1 MQSIGIYF
9 IVNQRKFSYYKN
21 NTRGVLMAKYI
32 FITGGVVSS
41 LGKGVAAAS
50 CGALLQSRG
59 YSVHARK
66 FDPYLNIDP
75 GTMSPFQHGEV
86 YVTNDGFETDLDLGY
101 YERFLGI
108 QMSRNDSVS
117 GGRIYWDVLNAER
130 HGDYLGATVQ
140 MIPHV
145 SNKLKEYIGANTD
158 TDFVVC
164 EIGGT
169 VGDIEGKIFLESIRQ
184 FANDVGRQNVMFI
197 HLTLAPYLETSGE
210 LKTKPTQMSVRELLE
225 NGIQADML
233 IVRTPRML
241 TADEKAK
248 IGMFCNLP
256 AKNVISGIDVDNIYK
271 IPLAY
276 DAQHVFDIMAQ
287 HFGLPN
293 ATGNTDKF
301 HKIENYLSADLPV
314 VNIGVVGK
322 YFDVPDAYKSLNE
335 ALFHA
340 GIQNNVHVKI
350 HKINAEQFNPDALS
364 GVDGILVPG
373 GFGTRGIDGKIAAAT
388 YAREKGVPYMGICLG
403 MQVAVIDFARNVVG
417 ISDAG
422 SAEFGKACTPV
433 INIMADHDS
442 ADMGGTLRLGA
453 YPCMIKPG
461 TLAEKIYGTQQI
473 SERHRHRYEMDTG
486 LSDKFEKCGMIISG
500 LSPDGRL
507 PEIVELKNHPFFI
520 AGQFHPEFQSSPYK
534 GHPMFNAF
542 IAAAVKNSL
551 GAKNKV

>member
-1 MQSIGIYF
+1 MRR
-9 IVNQRKFSYYKN
+9 NEKFRMIEFHK
-21 NTRGVLMAKYI
+21 GAFLMAKYI

-59 YSVHARK
+59 YTVHARK

-86 YVTNDGFETDLDLGY
+86 YVTNDGYETDLDLGY
-101 YERFLGI
+101 YERFLGA
-108 QMSRNDSVS
+108 QLSRNDSVS

-145 SNKLKEYIGANTD
+145 SNKIKEYIAAPTN

-184 FANDVGRQNVMFI
+184 FANDVGRKNVMFV
-197 HLTLAPYLETSGE
+197 HLTLAPYLEKSGE

-233 IVRTPRML
+233 IVRSPRML
-241 TADEKAK
+241 TADERAK

-276 DAQHVFDIMAQ
+276 DDQHVFDIIAD
-287 HFGLPN
+287 HFDL
-293 ATGNTDKF
+293 AHAAGNMEKF
-301 HKIENYLSADLPV
+301 NRIEHYLDADLPHV
-314 VNIGVVGK
+314 KIGVVGK

-340 GIQNNVHVKI
+340 GIQNNVHVDI
-350 HKINAEQFNPDALS
+350 EKINAEHFSPDVAANL
-364 GVDGILVPG
+364 DGILVPG
-373 GFGTRGIDGKIAAAT
+373 GFGTRGVDGKIAAAG
-388 YAREKGVPYMGICLG
+388 YARETNTPYMGICLG
-403 MQVAVIDFARNVVG
+403 MQVAVIEFARNVLG
-417 ISDAG
+417 ISDAN
-422 SAEFGKACTPV
+422 STEFVKNCTPI
-433 INIMADHDS
+433 INIMPDHNS
-442 ADMGGTLRLGA
+442 ENMGGTLRLGA
-453 YPCMIKPG
+453 YPCVITPD
-461 TLAEKIYGTQQI
+461 TLAHRVYGKTEI
-473 SERHRHRYEMDTG
+473 SERHRHRYEMDI
-486 LSDKFEKCGMIISG
+486 SFKEKLAAAGMIISG
-500 LSPDGRL
+500 CSPDGRL
-507 PEIVELKNHPFFI
+507 PEIIELKNHPFFI
-520 AGQFHPEFQSSPYK
+520 AGQFHPEFQSSPYT

-542 IAAAVKNSL
+542 IAAASRHKHE
-551 GAKNKV
+551 

>member
-1 MQSIGIYF
+1 MIKAHKEAF
-9 IVNQRKFSYYKN
+9 
-21 NTRGVLMAKYI
+21 LMAKYI

-59 YSVHARK
+59 YTVHARK

-108 QMSRNDSVS
+108 QLSRNDSVS

-145 SNKLKEYIGANTD
+145 TNKIKEYISAPTD

-184 FANDVGRQNVMFI
+184 FANDVGRKNVMFV
-197 HLTLAPYLETSGE
+197 HLTLAPYLEKSGE
-210 LKTKPTQMSVRELLE
+210 LKTKPTQMSVRQLLE

-233 IVRTPRML
+233 IVRSPRML
-241 TADEKAK
+241 TADERAK

-256 AKNVISGIDVDNIYK
+256 AKNVISGIDLDNIYK

-276 DAQHVFDIMAQ
+276 DAQHVFDIIAD
-287 HFGLPN
+287 HFDLPN
-293 ATGNTDKF
+293 AAGNTDKF
-301 HKIENYLSADLPV
+301 QKIEHYLSADLPHV
-314 VNIGVVGK
+314 TIGVVGK

-340 GIQNNVHVKI
+340 GIKNNVHVDIK
-350 HKINAEQFNPDALS
+350 KINAEHFDPDEAS
-364 GVDGILVPG
+364 DVDGILVPG
-373 GFGTRGIDGKIAAAT
+373 GFGNRGVAGKIAAAG
-388 YAREKGVPYMGICLG
+388 YARENKVPYMGICLG
-403 MQVAVIDFARNVVG
+403 MQVAVIEFARNVLG
-417 ISDAG
+417 ISDAD
-422 SAEFGKACTPV
+422 STEFAKNCTPI
-433 INIMADHDS
+433 INIMPDHNS

-453 YPCMIKPG
+453 YPCEITPD
-461 TLAEKIYGTQQI
+461 TLAHKIYGRTRI
-473 SERHRHRYEMDTG
+473 SERHRHRYEMDIS
-486 LSDKFEKCGMIISG
+486 LEKRFADAGMIISG
-500 LSPDGRL
+500 RSPDGRL
-507 PEIVELKNHPFFI
+507 PEIVELKDHPFFI
-520 AGQFHPEFQSSPYK
+520 AGQFHPEFQSNPYK

-542 IAAAVKNSL
+542 IAASAKHVKR
-551 GAKNKV
+551 

>member
-1 MQSIGIYF
+1 MIE
-9 IVNQRKFSYYKN
+9 VHKKE
-21 NTRGVLMAKYI
+21 VLMAKYI

-59 YSVHARK
+59 YTVHARK

-101 YERFLGI
+101 YERFLGRKL
-108 QMSRNDSVS
+108 SRNDSVS

-145 SNKLKEYIGANTD
+145 SNKIKEYLSAPTG

-184 FANDVGRQNVMFI
+184 FANDVGRKNVMFV
-197 HLTLAPYLETSGE
+197 HLTLAPYLEKSGE

-241 TADEKAK
+241 SAEERAK

-256 AKNVISGIDVDNIYK
+256 AKNVISGMDVDNIYK

-276 DAQHVFDIMAQ
+276 DAQHVFDIIAE
-287 HFGLPN
+287 HFDLPS
-293 ATGNTDKF
+293 ATGNMDKF
-301 HKIENYLSADLPV
+301 QKIERYLSADLPEV
-314 VNIGVVGK
+314 KIGIVGK

-340 GIQNNVHVKI
+340 GIHNNVHVKLK
-350 HKINAEQFNPDALS
+350 KINAEDFSAEQATGL
-364 GVDGILVPG
+364 DGILVPG
-373 GFGTRGIDGKIAAAT
+373 GFGTRGVSGKIAAAG
-388 YAREKGVPYMGICLG
+388 YARENKIPYMGICLG
-403 MQVAVIDFARNVVG
+403 MQVAVIEFARNVLG
-417 ISDAG
+417 ISDAD
-422 SAEFGKACTPV
+422 STEFSKNCTPV
-433 INIMADHDS
+433 INIMTDHDS
-442 ADMGGTLRLGA
+442 ENMGGTLRLGA
-453 YPCMIKPG
+453 YPCIIKSG
-461 TLAEKIYGTQQI
+461 TLAEKVYGKEQI
-473 SERHRHRYEMDTG
+473 SERHRHRYEMDI
-486 LSDKFEKCGMIISG
+486 SWEEKFAQKGMVISG
-500 LSPDGRL
+500 RSPDGRL
-507 PEIVELKNHPFFI
+507 PEIIELKDHPFFM
-520 AGQFHPEFQSSPYK
+520 AGQFHPEFQSSPFT

-542 IAAAVKNSL
+542 IAAA
-551 GAKNKV
+551 AKK

>member
-1 MQSIGIYF
+1 
-9 IVNQRKFSYYKN
+9 
-21 NTRGVLMAKYI
+21 MAKYI

-41 LGKGVAAAS
+41 LGKGVAAAG

-86 YVTNDGFETDLDLGY
+86 YVTNDGYETDLDLGY
-101 YERFLGI
+101 YERFLGARL
-108 QMSRNDSVS
+108 SRTDSVS

-130 HGDYLGATVQ
+130 RGDYLGATVQ

-145 SNKLKEYIGANTD
+145 SNKIKEYISAPTD

-184 FANDVGRQNVMFI
+184 FANDVGRNNVMFV
-197 HLTLAPYLETSGE
+197 HLTLAPYLEKSGE
-210 LKTKPTQMSVRELLE
+210 LKTKPTQMSARELLE

-241 TADEKAK
+241 TSSERDK
-248 IGMFCNLP
+248 IGMFCNIP

-276 DAQHVFDIMAQ
+276 EAQHVFDIIAD
-287 HFGLPN
+287 HFDLPH
-293 ATGNTDKF
+293 ARGDMTRF
-301 HKIENYLSADLPV
+301 ERIENYLAADLPT

-322 YFDVPDAYKSLNE
+322 YFNVPDAYKSLNE

-340 GIQNNVHVKI
+340 GIQNNVHVKLK
-350 HKINAEQFNPDALS
+350 KIDAENFSDEDCRD
-364 GVDGILVPG
+364 VHGILVPG
-373 GFGTRGIDGKIAAAT
+373 GFGARGVEGKISAAK
-388 YAREKGVPYMGICLG
+388 YARENSVPYMGICLG
-403 MQVAVIDFARNVVG
+403 MQVAVIEFARNVLG
-417 ISDAG
+417 LENANSSEFSSD
-422 SAEFGKACTPV
+422 CTPV
-433 INIMADHDS
+433 IGIMAAHDS
-442 ADMGGTLRLGA
+442 ENMGGTLRLGA
-453 YPCMIKPG
+453 YPCVITPG
-461 TLAEKIYGTQQI
+461 TLAHRVFATTDI
-473 SERHRHRYEMDTG
+473 SERHRHRYEMDIAYE
-486 LSDKFEKCGMIISG
+486 DKFSSAGMIISG
-500 LSPDGRL
+500 RSPDGTL
-507 PEIVELKNHPFFI
+507 PEIIELKNHPFFI
-520 AGQFHPEFQSSPYK
+520 AGQFHPEFQSSPYS

-542 IAAAVKNSL
+542 IAAAKSRL
-551 GAKNKV
+551 

>member
-1 MQSIGIYF
+1 
-9 IVNQRKFSYYKN
+9 
-21 NTRGVLMAKYI
+21 MAKYI

-50 CGALLQSRG
+50 CSALLQSRG
-59 YSVHARK
+59 YTVHARK

-86 YVTNDGFETDLDLGY
+86 YVTDDGFETDLDLGY

-108 QMSRNDSVS
+108 KLTRNDSVS

-145 SNKLKEYIGANTD
+145 SNKIKEYIAAPTN

-184 FANDVGRQNVMFI
+184 FANDVGRKNVMFV
-197 HLTLAPYLETSGE
+197 HLTLAPYLEKSCE

-233 IVRTPRML
+233 IVRTPRVL
-241 TADEKAK
+241 SADERAK

-276 DAQHVFDIMAQ
+276 DAQHVFDIIAD
-287 HFGLPN
+287 HFDLPS
-293 ATGNTDKF
+293 AVGNMDKF
-301 HKIENYLSADLPV
+301 QRIEHYLGADLPRV
-314 VNIGVVGK
+314 VIGVVGK

-340 GIQNNVHVKI
+340 GTQNNVHVELK
-350 HKINAEQFNPDALS
+350 KINAETFTPDDATD
-364 GVDGILVPG
+364 VDGILVPG
-373 GFGTRGIDGKIAAAT
+373 GFGTRGVSGKIAAAG
-388 YAREKGVPYMGICLG
+388 YARENKIPYMGICLG
-403 MQVAVIDFARNVVG
+403 MQVAVIDFARNVLG
-417 ISDAG
+417 ISDAD
-422 SAEFGKACTPV
+422 STEFSKNCTPI
-433 INIMADHDS
+433 INIMPDHNS
-442 ADMGGTLRLGA
+442 GNMGGTLRLGA
-453 YPCMIKPG
+453 YPCVIKPN
-461 TLAEKIYGTQQI
+461 TLAHQIYGTDNI
-473 SERHRHRYEMDTG
+473 SERHRHRYEMDI
-486 LSDKFEKCGMIISG
+486 SWADKFADAGMIISG
-500 LSPDGRL
+500 RSPDGRL
-507 PEIVELKNHPFFI
+507 PEMIELTDHPFFI
-520 AGQFHPEFQSSPYK
+520 AGQFHPEFQSSPYT

-542 IAAAVKNSL
+542 IAAAAKHTVK
-551 GAKNKV
+551 

>member
-1 MQSIGIYF
+1 
-9 IVNQRKFSYYKN
+9 
-21 NTRGVLMAKYI
+21 MAKYI

-59 YSVHARK
+59 YTVHARK

-86 YVTNDGFETDLDLGY
+86 YVTDDGFETDLDLGY

-108 QMSRNDSVS
+108 KLSRNDSVS

-130 HGDYLGATVQ
+130 RGDYLGATVQ

-145 SNKLKEYIGANTD
+145 SNKIKEYLNAPTG

-184 FANDVGRQNVMFI
+184 FANDVGRKNVMFV
-197 HLTLAPYLETSGE
+197 HLTLAPYLEKSGE

-241 TADEKAK
+241 TSDEKSK

-276 DAQHVFDIMAQ
+276 DAQHVFDIIAS
-287 HFGLPN
+287 HFDLPN
-293 ATGNTDKF
+293 ATGSMENF
-301 HKIENYLSADLPV
+301 QKIERYLSADLPEV
-314 VNIGVVGK
+314 KIGIVGK
-322 YFDVPDAYKSLNE
+322 YFNVPDAYKSLNE

-340 GIQNNVHVKI
+340 GIQNNVHVKLI
-350 HKINAEQFNPDALS
+350 KINAEDFSPEIAEGL
-364 GVDGILVPG
+364 DGILVPG
-373 GFGTRGIDGKIAAAT
+373 GFGTRGVSGKIAAAG
-388 YAREKGVPYMGICLG
+388 YARENKIPYMGICLG
-403 MQVAVIDFARNVVG
+403 MQVAVIEFARNVLG
-417 ISDAG
+417 ISDAD
-422 SAEFGKACTPV
+422 STEFSKNCTPV
-433 INIMADHDS
+433 INIMTDHDS
-442 ADMGGTLRLGA
+442 ENMGGTLRLGA
-453 YPCMIKPG
+453 YPCVIKSV
-461 TLAEKIYGTQQI
+461 TLAERVYGQAQI
-473 SERHRHRYEMDTG
+473 SERHRHRYEMDI
-486 LSDKFEKCGMIISG
+486 SWEDKFAQNGMIISG
-500 LSPDGRL
+500 RSPDGRL
-507 PEIVELKNHPFFI
+507 PEIIELKDHPFFI
-520 AGQFHPEFQSSPYK
+520 AGQFHPEFQSNPFT

-542 IAAAVKNSL
+542 ISAAVK
-551 GAKNKV
+551 K

>member
-1 MQSIGIYF
+1 MRR
-9 IVNQRKFSYYKN
+9 NEKFRMMEFHK
-21 NTRGVLMAKYI
+21 GAFLMAKYI

-59 YSVHARK
+59 YTVHARK

-86 YVTNDGFETDLDLGY
+86 YVTNDGYETDLDLGY
-101 YERFLGI
+101 YERFLGA
-108 QMSRNDSVS
+108 QLSRNDSVS

-145 SNKLKEYIGANTD
+145 SNKIKEYIAAPTN

-184 FANDVGRQNVMFI
+184 FANDVGRKNVMFV
-197 HLTLAPYLETSGE
+197 HLTLAPYLEKSGE

-233 IVRTPRML
+233 IVRSPRML
-241 TADEKAK
+241 TADERAK

-256 AKNVISGIDVDNIYK
+256 AKNVISGIDVNNIYK

-276 DAQHVFDIMAQ
+276 DEQHVFDIIAD
-287 HFGLPN
+287 HFDL
-293 ATGNTDKF
+293 AHAAGNMEKF
-301 HKIENYLSADLPV
+301 NRIEHYLDADLPHV
-314 VNIGVVGK
+314 KIGVVGK

-340 GIQNNVHVKI
+340 GIQNNVHVDI
-350 HKINAEQFNPDALS
+350 EKINAEHFSPDVAANL
-364 GVDGILVPG
+364 DGILVPG
-373 GFGTRGIDGKIAAAT
+373 GFGTRGVDGKIAAAG
-388 YAREKGVPYMGICLG
+388 YARETNTPYMGICLG
-403 MQVAVIDFARNVVG
+403 MQVAVIEFARNVLG
-417 ISDAG
+417 ISDAN
-422 SAEFGKACTPV
+422 STEFVKNCTPI
-433 INIMADHDS
+433 INIMPDHNS
-442 ADMGGTLRLGA
+442 ENMGGTLRLGA
-453 YPCMIKPG
+453 YPCVITPD
-461 TLAEKIYGTQQI
+461 TLAYKIYGKTEI
-473 SERHRHRYEMDTG
+473 SERHRHRYEMDI
-486 LSDKFEKCGMIISG
+486 SFKEKLAAAGMIISG
-500 LSPDGRL
+500 CSPDGRL
-507 PEIVELKNHPFFI
+507 PEIIELKNHPFFI
-520 AGQFHPEFQSSPYK
+520 AGQFHPEFQSSPYT

-542 IAAAVKNSL
+542 IAAAASRHTRE
-551 GAKNKV
+551 